1 VKRKIKIEG
10 REIEFQLRRKR
21 GMKNMRLSIYPEGYL
36 AVSAPKWY
44 PLCIINR
51 FIQEKS
57 DWIFERIKKVDFDK
71 LSEKEE
77 AEKDEYKKLKEQ
89 ARGIIGEKVELI
101 NQYYNFS
108 FNRISIKNQ
117 RSCWGSCSQ
126 RKNLNFNYKIIKL
139 PEVLKDYIIIHEL
152 CHLEEMNH
160 SRKFWKLVSAS
171 APNYKILRKELKKI
185 RI

>member
-1 VKRKIKIEG
+1 MRH
-10 REIEFQLRRKR
+10 
-21 GMKNMRLSIYPEGYL
+21 MRLSIYPEGYL

-44 PLCIINR
+44 PLYVINR
-51 FIQEKS
+51 FIQEKA
-57 DWIFERIKKVDFDK
+57 DWILERIKKVDFEMLDAK
-71 LSEKEE
+71 RKAESGEYEALKEE
-77 AEKDEYKKLKEQ
+77 
-89 ARGIIGEKVELI
+89 ARGIIKEKTELI

-117 RSCWGSCSQ
+117 KSCWGSCSQ

-139 PEVLKDYIIIHEL
+139 PEVLQDYIIIHEL

-160 SRKFWKLVSAS
+160 SRKFWELVSQAS
-171 APNYKILRKELKKI
+171 PDHKILRKKLKKI